1 MRFQHTSYALAAVL
15 ALGLAGCASWRTDE
29 ANRSTVAK
37 ETTARGPV
45 ETVSDATINSKVKA
59 TLAAD
64 DLVKARNIDVDTVRG
79 VVTLNGTVNSAAEKS
94 QAISLA
100 RKVEG
105 VREVKDNLRTA
116 G

>member
-1 MRFQHTSYALAAVL
+1 MRFQRTSYALVAAL
-15 ALGLAGCASWRTDE
+15 ALGLAGCASWRTD
-29 ANRSTVAK
+29 NSGSTVARD
-37 ETTARGPV
+37 TTPRGPV
-45 ETVSDATINSKVKA
+45 ETVSDATINTKVKA

-64 DLVKARNIDVDTVRG
+64 GMVKARDINVDTVRG
-79 VVTLNGTVNSAAEKS
+79 VVTLNGTVNSAAEKA